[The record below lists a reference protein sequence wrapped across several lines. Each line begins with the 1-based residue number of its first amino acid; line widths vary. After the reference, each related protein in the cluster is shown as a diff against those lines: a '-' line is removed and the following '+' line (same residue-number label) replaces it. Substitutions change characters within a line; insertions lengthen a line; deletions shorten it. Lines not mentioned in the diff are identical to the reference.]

1 MNSIVLL
8 TQALQNPPVI
18 IDLLEV
24 SPVSA
29 LVTSSLSLALLQQII
44 DQLPMNIF
52 CRDKHGRYLFANK
65 AFARE
70 AGLQDPSELIGK
82 SDAEMP
88 WGDVFREEDDRLLAD
103 GKPLLH
109 QQLHCHSGEGAS
121 WMEINKVPLYD
132 EHGDPIALFAMVSA
146 IDQRKELEQ
155 TFRQQ
160 QLLQRRLLDAIPDL
174 IRLEDHQGVL
184 IDCNQA
190 FLDFMGLVA
199 SEALG
204 RRVPPRLPVEQT
216 LGQGEYCVVDAQ
228 GRGRHLEVT
237 RVEVPDDEGNSLGIL
252 TLSRDIT
259 GLRTT
264 QAQLQQ
270 EQHYDSLTGL
280 LKLSHF
286 LQTSRHLGA
295 RKASLLLVDLQHFRE
310 INDRFGIRVADRLL
324 SQVARRLQ
332 RLAPPQSLL
341 CRVAADDFA
350 LLLPE
355 LPLSLDAWSRNLQQE
370 LMTPYQVEE
379 HRIQIP
385 VFLGIAHGKAKDA
398 ERLLSHAEAA
408 LAQGKRQ
415 QQHCTLFDP
424 ALDAKLKRRQLIAAQ
439 LPLAIKSAEL
449 TAVYQ
454 PIICTHSNRLHG
466 AELLCRWPHPE
477 FGMISPDEFIPLAE
491 ELGLIG
497 QLGQLMLELGC
508 AQLARWQ
515 VAAPDLVLSINL
527 SPLQF
532 RDPELCPQIFDCIA
546 RHGLAPW
553 QLELE
558 ITEGVLM
565 ENADEIESNLAS
577 LIEAGFQLAIDD
589 FGTGYCSLAYLP
601 RLQVA
606 TLKLDKS
613 FTQGLATNQA
623 TTAIV
628 RSVIGLGH
636 ELGIKITAEGVET
649 PEQQAWLVQVGCD
662 RLQGYLFSR
671 PLPPAD
677 FARSYQLPEQ

>member
-1 MNSIVLL
+1 M
-8 TQALQNPPVI
+8 
-18 IDLLEV
+18 
-24 SPVSA
+24 
-29 LVTSSLSLALLQQII
+29 TSSLSLALLQQII

-477 FGMISPDEFIPLAE
+477 FGMVSPDEFIPLAE

-553 QLELE
+553 QLKLE

>member
-1 MNSIVLL
+1 MNSL
-8 TQALQNPPVI
+8 
-18 IDLLEV
+18 
-24 SPVSA
+24 
-29 LVTSSLSLALLQQII
+29 LSLALLQQII

-52 CRDKHGRYLFANK
+52 CRDTNGRYLFANK
-65 AFARE
+65 VFARE
-70 AGLQDPSELIGK
+70 AGLQSPRELIGK
-82 SDAEMP
+82 LDAEMP
-88 WGDVFREEDDRLLAD
+88 WGDAFREEDRRLLAE

-109 QQLHCHSGEGAS
+109 QQLHCHSGDVTS
-121 WMEINKVPLYD
+121 WMEIHKVPLYD
-132 EHGDPIALFAMVSA
+132 EQGEPLALFAMISA
-146 IDQRKELEQ
+146 IDKRKELEQ

-160 QLLQRRLLDAIPDL
+160 QLLQRRLLDAIPDP

-190 FLDFMGLVA
+190 FLDFMGLTA
-199 SEALG
+199 SEAIG
-204 RRVPPRLPVEQT
+204 HRVAPRLPIEQA
-216 LGQGEYCVVDAQ
+216 LGRGEYCLMDAHGQ
-228 GRGRHLEVT
+228 GRHLEVT

-355 LPLSLDAWSRNLQQE
+355 LPLSLSDWSRNLQHE

-424 ALDAKLKRRQLIAAQ
+424 ELDARLKRRQLIAAQ

-454 PIICTHSNRLHG
+454 PIICTHDNQLHG
-466 AELLCRWPHPE
+466 AELLCRWPHPV

-515 VAAPDLVLSINL
+515 VAAPDLVLSVNL

-532 RDPELCPQIFDCIA
+532 RDPELCQQIFACIE

-577 LIEAGFQLAIDD
+577 LIEAGFHLAIDD

-606 TLKLDKS
+606 TLKLDRS

-649 PEQQAWLVQVGCD
+649 QEQQEWLAQAGCD

-671 PLPPAD
+671 PLPPEQ
-677 FARSYQLPEQ
+677 FARDYQLLAVL

>member
-1 MNSIVLL
+1 M
-8 TQALQNPPVI
+8 
-18 IDLLEV
+18 
-24 SPVSA
+24 
-29 LVTSSLSLALLQQII
+29 TSSLSLALLQQII

-132 EHGDPIALFAMVSA
+132 EHGNPIALFAMVSA

-613 FTQGLATNQA
+613 FTEGLATNQA

-671 PLPPAD
+671 PLPPAE

>member
-1 MNSIVLL
+1 M
-8 TQALQNPPVI
+8 
-18 IDLLEV
+18 LEV

-29 LVTSSLSLALLQQII
+29 HVNSSLSLALLQQII

-52 CRDKHGRYLFANK
+52 CRDTAGRYLFANK

-70 AGLQDPSELIGK
+70 AGLQQPSDLVGK
-82 SDAEMP
+82 TDAEMP
-88 WGDVFREEDDRLLAD
+88 WGDQFREEDGRLLAE

-109 QQLHCHSGEGAS
+109 QQWHCHSGANTN
-121 WMEINKVPLYD
+121 WMEIHKVPLYD
-132 EHGDPIALFAMVSA
+132 EQGNPLALFAMVSA

-190 FLDFMGLVA
+190 FLDFMGLTA
-199 SEALG
+199 SDALG

-228 GRGRHLEVT
+228 GKGRHLEVT
-237 RVEVPDDEGNSLGIL
+237 RVEVPDDEGNALGIL

-355 LPLSLDAWSRNLQQE
+355 LPLSLDEWSRNLQQE
-370 LMTPYQVEE
+370 LMAPYQVEE

-385 VFLGIAHGKAKDA
+385 VFLGIAHGKAKEA

-424 ALDAKLKRRQLIAAQ
+424 DLDAKLKRRQLIAAQ

-532 RDPELCPQIFDCIA
+532 RDPELCPQIFACIE

-565 ENADEIESNLAS
+565 ENADEIESNLAC

-613 FTQGLATNQA
+613 FTQGLASNQA

-636 ELGIKITAEGVET
+636 ELGIRITAEGVET
-649 PEQQAWLVQVGCD
+649 VEQQAWLVQAGCD

-671 PLPPAD
+671 PLPPGE
-677 FARSYQLPEQ
+677 FASNYQLPA

>member
-1 MNSIVLL
+1 MN
-8 TQALQNPPVI
+8 
-18 IDLLEV
+18 
-24 SPVSA
+24 
-29 LVTSSLSLALLQQII
+29 SSLSLALLQQII

-52 CRDKHGRYLFANK
+52 CRDTAGRYLFANK

-70 AGLQDPSELIGK
+70 AGLLQPSDLIGK
-82 SDAEMP
+82 TDAEMP
-88 WGDVFREEDDRLLAD
+88 WGDLFREEDGRLLAE

-109 QQLHCHSGEGAS
+109 QQLHCHGGAGAN
-121 WMEINKVPLYD
+121 WMEIHKVPLYD
-132 EHGDPIALFAMVSA
+132 EQGDPLALFAMVSA

-190 FLDFMGLVA
+190 FLDFMGLSA
-199 SEALG
+199 SDALG

-228 GRGRHLEVT
+228 GKGRHLEVT

-355 LPLSLDAWSRNLQQE
+355 LPLSLDEWSRNLQQE
-370 LMTPYQVEE
+370 LMAPYQVEE

-385 VFLGIAHGKAKDA
+385 VFLGIAHGKAKEA

-424 ALDAKLKRRQLIAAQ
+424 ELDAKLKRRQHIAAQ

-532 RDPELCPQIFDCIA
+532 RDPELCPQIFDCIE

-565 ENADEIESNLAS
+565 ENADEIESNLAC

-606 TLKLDKS
+606 TLKLDRS
-613 FTQGLATNQA
+613 FTQGLASNQA

-636 ELGIKITAEGVET
+636 ELGIRITAEGVET
-649 PEQQAWLVQVGCD
+649 VEQQAWLAQAGCD

-671 PLPPAD
+671 PLPPAE
-677 FARSYQLPEQ
+677 FARNYQLPD

>member
-1 MNSIVLL
+1 MN
-8 TQALQNPPVI
+8 
-18 IDLLEV
+18 
-24 SPVSA
+24 
-29 LVTSSLSLALLQQII
+29 SSLSLALLQQII

-52 CRDKHGRYLFANK
+52 CRDTAGRYLFANK

-70 AGLQDPSELIGK
+70 AGLPQPSDLIGK
-82 SDAEMP
+82 TDAEMP
-88 WGDVFREEDDRLLAD
+88 WGDLFREEDGRLLAE

-109 QQLHCHSGEGAS
+109 QQLHCHGGAGAN
-121 WMEINKVPLYD
+121 WMEIHKVPLYD
-132 EHGDPIALFAMVSA
+132 EQGSPLALFAMVSA

-190 FLDFMGLVA
+190 FLDFMGLTA
-199 SEALG
+199 SDALG

-228 GRGRHLEVT
+228 GKGRHLEVT

-355 LPLSLDAWSRNLQQE
+355 LPLSLDEWSRNLQQE
-370 LMTPYQVEE
+370 LMAPYQVEE

-385 VFLGIAHGKAKDA
+385 VFLGIAHGKAKEA

-424 ALDAKLKRRQLIAAQ
+424 ELDAKLKRRQHIAAQ

-532 RDPELCPQIFDCIA
+532 RDPELCPQIFDCIE

-565 ENADEIESNLAS
+565 ENADEIESNLAC

-606 TLKLDKS
+606 TLKLDRS
-613 FTQGLATNQA
+613 FTQGLASNQA

-636 ELGIKITAEGVET
+636 ELGIRITAEGVET
-649 PEQQAWLVQVGCD
+649 VEQQAWLAQAGCD

-671 PLPPAD
+671 PLPPAE
-677 FARSYQLPEQ
+677 FARNYQLPA

>member
-1 MNSIVLL
+1 MN
-8 TQALQNPPVI
+8 
-18 IDLLEV
+18 
-24 SPVSA
+24 
-29 LVTSSLSLALLQQII
+29 SSLSLALLQQII

-52 CRDKHGRYLFANK
+52 CRDTNGRYLFANK
-65 AFARE
+65 VFARE
-70 AGLQDPSELIGK
+70 AGLQHPDEVIGK
-82 SDAEMP
+82 CDAEMP
-88 WGDVFREEDDRLLAD
+88 WGDVFREEDDRLLAE

-109 QQLHCHSGEGAS
+109 QQLHCHNGAATG
-121 WMEINKVPLYD
+121 WMEIHKVPLYD
-132 EHGDPIALFAMVSA
+132 GQGEPIALFAMISA

-155 TFRQQ
+155 TYRQQ

-190 FLDFMGLVA
+190 FLDFMGLAA

-228 GRGRHLEVT
+228 GQGRHLEVT

-310 INDRFGIRVADRLL
+310 INDRFGIRIADRLL

-355 LPLSLDAWSRNLQQE
+355 LPISLDEWSRNLQQE
-370 LMTPYQVEE
+370 LMIPYQVEE

-424 ALDAKLKRRQLIAAQ
+424 ELDAKLKRRQLIAVQ

-515 VAAPDLVLSINL
+515 VMAPDLVLSINL

-532 RDPELCPQIFDCIA
+532 RDPELCPQIFACIE

-606 TLKLDKS
+606 TLKLDRS

-649 PEQQAWLVQVGCD
+649 AEQQAWLAQAGCD

-677 FARSYQLPEQ
+677 FARNYQLPA

>member
-1 MNSIVLL
+1 M
-8 TQALQNPPVI
+8 
-18 IDLLEV
+18 
-24 SPVSA
+24 
-29 LVTSSLSLALLQQII
+29 TSSLSLALLQQII

-341 CRVAADDFA
+341 CRVEADDFA

-355 LPLSLDAWSRNLQQE
+355 LPLSLDTWSRNLQQE

-671 PLPPAD
+671 PLPSAE

>member
-1 MNSIVLL
+1 M
-8 TQALQNPPVI
+8 
-18 IDLLEV
+18 
-24 SPVSA
+24 
-29 LVTSSLSLALLQQII
+29 TSSLSLALLQQII

-515 VAAPDLVLSINL
+515 MAAPDLLLSINL

-671 PLPPAD
+671 PLPPAE

>member
-1 MNSIVLL
+1 MN
-8 TQALQNPPVI
+8 
-18 IDLLEV
+18 
-24 SPVSA
+24 
-29 LVTSSLSLALLQQII
+29 SSLSLALLQQII

-52 CRDKHGRYLFANK
+52 CRDTNGRYLFANK
-65 AFARE
+65 VFARE
-70 AGLQDPSELIGK
+70 AGLQHPDEVIGK
-82 SDAEMP
+82 CDAEMP
-88 WGDVFREEDDRLLAD
+88 WGDVFREEDDRLLAE

-109 QQLHCHSGEGAS
+109 QQLHCHNGAATG
-121 WMEINKVPLYD
+121 WMEIHKVPLYD
-132 EHGDPIALFAMVSA
+132 GQGEPIALFAMISA

-155 TFRQQ
+155 TYRQQ

-190 FLDFMGLVA
+190 FLDFMGLAA

-228 GRGRHLEVT
+228 GQGRHLEVT

-310 INDRFGIRVADRLL
+310 INDRFGIRIADRLL

-355 LPLSLDAWSRNLQQE
+355 LPISLDEWSRNLQQE
-370 LMTPYQVEE
+370 LMIPYQVEE

-424 ALDAKLKRRQLIAAQ
+424 ELDAKLKRRQLIAVQ

-532 RDPELCPQIFDCIA
+532 RDPELCPQIFACIEH
-546 RHGLAPW
+546 HGLAPW

-606 TLKLDKS
+606 TLKLDRS
-613 FTQGLATNQA
+613 VTQGLATNQA

-649 PEQQAWLVQVGCD
+649 AEQQAWLAQAGCD

-677 FARSYQLPEQ
+677 FARNYQLPA

>member
-1 MNSIVLL
+1 M
-8 TQALQNPPVI
+8 
-18 IDLLEV
+18 LEV

-508 AQLARWQ
+508 AQLAHWQ

-671 PLPPAD
+671 PLPPAE

>member
-1 MNSIVLL
+1 M
-8 TQALQNPPVI
+8 
-18 IDLLEV
+18 
-24 SPVSA
+24 
-29 LVTSSLSLALLQQII
+29 TSSLSLALLQQII

-355 LPLSLDAWSRNLQQE
+355 LPLSLDTWSRNLQQE

-671 PLPPAD
+671 PLPPAE
-677 FARSYQLPEQ
+677 FARCYQLPQE

>member
-1 MNSIVLL
+1 
-8 TQALQNPPVI
+8 
-18 IDLLEV
+18 
-24 SPVSA
+24 
-29 LVTSSLSLALLQQII
+29 
-44 DQLPMNIF
+44 
-52 CRDKHGRYLFANK
+52 
-65 AFARE
+65 
-70 AGLQDPSELIGK
+70 
-82 SDAEMP
+82 MP
-88 WGDVFREEDDRLLAD
+88 WGDLFREEDGRLLAE

-109 QQLHCHSGEGAS
+109 QQLHCHGGAGAN
-121 WMEINKVPLYD
+121 WMEIHKVPLYD
-132 EHGDPIALFAMVSA
+132 EQGDPLALFAMVSA

-190 FLDFMGLVA
+190 FLDFMGLSA
-199 SEALG
+199 SDALG

-228 GRGRHLEVT
+228 GKGRHLEVT

-355 LPLSLDAWSRNLQQE
+355 LPLSLDEWSRNLQQE
-370 LMTPYQVEE
+370 LMAPYQVEE

-385 VFLGIAHGKAKDA
+385 VFLGIAHGKAKEA

-424 ALDAKLKRRQLIAAQ
+424 ELDAKLKRRQLIAAQ

-532 RDPELCPQIFDCIA
+532 RDPELCPQIFDCIE

-565 ENADEIESNLAS
+565 ENADEIESNLAC

-606 TLKLDKS
+606 TLKLDRS
-613 FTQGLATNQA
+613 FTQGLASNQA

-636 ELGIKITAEGVET
+636 ELGIRITAEGVET
-649 PEQQAWLVQVGCD
+649 VEQQAWLAQAGCD

-671 PLPPAD
+671 PLPPAE
-677 FARSYQLPEQ
+677 FARNYQLPD

>member
-1 MNSIVLL
+1 MN
-8 TQALQNPPVI
+8 
-18 IDLLEV
+18 
-24 SPVSA
+24 
-29 LVTSSLSLALLQQII
+29 SSLSLALLQQII

-52 CRDKHGRYLFANK
+52 CRDTNGRYLFANK
-65 AFARE
+65 VFARE
-70 AGLQDPSELIGK
+70 AGLQHPDEVIGK
-82 SDAEMP
+82 CDAEMP
-88 WGDVFREEDDRLLAD
+88 WGDVFREEDDRLLAE

-109 QQLHCHSGEGAS
+109 QQLHCHNGAATG
-121 WMEINKVPLYD
+121 WMEIHKVPLYD
-132 EHGDPIALFAMVSA
+132 GQGEPIALFAMISA

-155 TFRQQ
+155 TYRQQ

-190 FLDFMGLVA
+190 FLDFMGLAA

-228 GRGRHLEVT
+228 GQGRHLEVT

-310 INDRFGIRVADRLL
+310 INDRFGIRIADRLL

-355 LPLSLDAWSRNLQQE
+355 LPLSLDEWSRNLQQE
-370 LMTPYQVEE
+370 LMIPYQVEE

-424 ALDAKLKRRQLIAAQ
+424 ELDAKLKRRQLIAVQ

-532 RDPELCPQIFDCIA
+532 RDPELCPQIFACIE

-606 TLKLDKS
+606 TLKLDRS

-649 PEQQAWLVQVGCD
+649 AEQQTWLAQAGCD

-677 FARSYQLPEQ
+677 FARNYQLPA

>member
-1 MNSIVLL
+1 M
-8 TQALQNPPVI
+8 
-18 IDLLEV
+18 
-24 SPVSA
+24 
-29 LVTSSLSLALLQQII
+29 TSSLSLALLQQII

-132 EHGDPIALFAMVSA
+132 EHGEPIALFAMVSA

>member
-1 MNSIVLL
+1 MN
-8 TQALQNPPVI
+8 
-18 IDLLEV
+18 
-24 SPVSA
+24 
-29 LVTSSLSLALLQQII
+29 SSLSLALLQQII

-52 CRDKHGRYLFANK
+52 CRDTAGRYLFANK

-70 AGLQDPSELIGK
+70 AGLPQPSDLIGK
-82 SDAEMP
+82 TDAEMP
-88 WGDVFREEDDRLLAD
+88 WGDQFREEDGRLLAE

-109 QQLHCHSGEGAS
+109 QQLHCHGGGGAN
-121 WMEINKVPLYD
+121 WMEIHKVPLYD
-132 EHGDPIALFAMVSA
+132 EQGDPLALFAMVSA

-190 FLDFMGLVA
+190 FLDFMGLSA
-199 SEALG
+199 SDALG

-228 GRGRHLEVT
+228 GKGRHLEVT

-355 LPLSLDAWSRNLQQE
+355 LPLSLDEWSRNLQQE
-370 LMTPYQVEE
+370 LMAPYQVEE

-385 VFLGIAHGKAKDA
+385 VFLGIAHGKAKEA

-424 ALDAKLKRRQLIAAQ
+424 ELDAKLKRRQLIAAQ
-439 LPLAIKSAEL
+439 LPLAIRSAEL

-532 RDPELCPQIFDCIA
+532 RDPELCPQIFDCIE

-565 ENADEIESNLAS
+565 ENADEIESNLAC

-606 TLKLDKS
+606 TLKLDRS
-613 FTQGLATNQA
+613 FTQGLASNQA

-636 ELGIKITAEGVET
+636 ELGIRITAEGVET
-649 PEQQAWLVQVGCD
+649 VEQQAWLAQAGCD

-671 PLPPAD
+671 PLPPAE
-677 FARSYQLPEQ
+677 FARNYQLPD

>member
-1 MNSIVLL
+1 MN
-8 TQALQNPPVI
+8 
-18 IDLLEV
+18 
-24 SPVSA
+24 
-29 LVTSSLSLALLQQII
+29 SSLSLALLQQII

-52 CRDKHGRYLFANK
+52 CRDTAGRYLFANK

-70 AGLQDPSELIGK
+70 AGLPQPSDLIGK
-82 SDAEMP
+82 TDAEMP
-88 WGDVFREEDDRLLAD
+88 WGDQFREEDGRLLAE

-109 QQLHCHSGEGAS
+109 QQLHCHGGGGAN
-121 WMEINKVPLYD
+121 WMEIHKVPLYD
-132 EHGDPIALFAMVSA
+132 EQGDPLALFAMVSA

-190 FLDFMGLVA
+190 FLDFMGMTA
-199 SEALG
+199 SDALG

-228 GRGRHLEVT
+228 GKGRHLEVT
-237 RVEVPDDEGNSLGIL
+237 RVEVPDDEGNALGIL

-355 LPLSLDAWSRNLQQE
+355 LPLSLDEWSRNLQQE
-370 LMTPYQVEE
+370 LMAPYQVEE

-385 VFLGIAHGKAKDA
+385 VFLGIAHGKAKEA

-424 ALDAKLKRRQLIAAQ
+424 ELDAKLKRRQLIAAQ
-439 LPLAIKSAEL
+439 LPLAIRSAEL

-532 RDPELCPQIFDCIA
+532 RDPELCPQIFDCIE

-565 ENADEIESNLAS
+565 ENADEIESNLAC

-606 TLKLDKS
+606 TLKLDRS
-613 FTQGLATNQA
+613 FTQGLASNQA

-636 ELGIKITAEGVET
+636 ELGIRITAEGVET
-649 PEQQAWLVQVGCD
+649 VEQQAWLAQAGCD

-671 PLPPAD
+671 PLPPAE
-677 FARSYQLPEQ
+677 FARNYQLPD

>member
-1 MNSIVLL
+1 M
-8 TQALQNPPVI
+8 
-18 IDLLEV
+18 
-24 SPVSA
+24 
-29 LVTSSLSLALLQQII
+29 TSSLSLALLQQII

-671 PLPPAD
+671 PLPPAE
-677 FARSYQLPEQ
+677 FARCYQLPQE

>member
-1 MNSIVLL
+1 M
-8 TQALQNPPVI
+8 
-18 IDLLEV
+18 
-24 SPVSA
+24 
-29 LVTSSLSLALLQQII
+29 TSSLSLALLQQII

-636 ELGIKITAEGVET
+636 ELSIKITAEGVET

>member
-1 MNSIVLL
+1 M
-8 TQALQNPPVI
+8 
-18 IDLLEV
+18 
-24 SPVSA
+24 
-29 LVTSSLSLALLQQII
+29 TSSLSLALLQQII

-636 ELGIKITAEGVET
+636 ELGIRITAEGVET

-671 PLPPAD
+671 PLPPAE
-677 FARSYQLPEQ
+677 FARSYYLPEQ

>member
-1 MNSIVLL
+1 M
-8 TQALQNPPVI
+8 
-18 IDLLEV
+18 
-24 SPVSA
+24 SA
-29 LVTSSLSLALLQQII
+29 HVNSSLSLALLQQII

-52 CRDKHGRYLFANK
+52 CRDTAGRYLFANK

-70 AGLQDPSELIGK
+70 AGLSQPDDLIGK
-82 SDAEMP
+82 TDAEMP
-88 WGDVFREEDDRLLAD
+88 WGDLFREEDGRLLAE

-109 QQLHCHSGEGAS
+109 QQLHCHGGAGAN
-121 WMEINKVPLYD
+121 WMEIHKVPLYD
-132 EHGDPIALFAMVSA
+132 EQGDPLALFAMVSA

-190 FLDFMGLVA
+190 FLDFMGLSA
-199 SEALG
+199 SDALG

-228 GRGRHLEVT
+228 GKGRHLEVT

-355 LPLSLDAWSRNLQQE
+355 LPLSLDEWSRNLQQE
-370 LMTPYQVEE
+370 LMAPYQVEE

-385 VFLGIAHGKAKDA
+385 VFLGIAHGKAKEA

-424 ALDAKLKRRQLIAAQ
+424 ELDAKLKRRQLIAAQ

-532 RDPELCPQIFDCIA
+532 RDPELCPQIFDCIE

-565 ENADEIESNLAS
+565 ENADEIESNLAC

-606 TLKLDKS
+606 TLKLDRS
-613 FTQGLATNQA
+613 FTQGLASNQA

-636 ELGIKITAEGVET
+636 ELGIRITAEGVET
-649 PEQQAWLVQVGCD
+649 VEQQAWLAQAGCD

-671 PLPPAD
+671 PLPPAE
-677 FARSYQLPEQ
+677 FARNYQLPD

>member
-1 MNSIVLL
+1 
-8 TQALQNPPVI
+8 
-18 IDLLEV
+18 
-24 SPVSA
+24 
-29 LVTSSLSLALLQQII
+29 VTSSLSLALLQQII

-355 LPLSLDAWSRNLQQE
+355 LPLSLDTWSRNLQQE

>member
-1 MNSIVLL
+1 M
-8 TQALQNPPVI
+8 
-18 IDLLEV
+18 LEV

-29 LVTSSLSLALLQQII
+29 HVNSSLSLALLQQII

-52 CRDKHGRYLFANK
+52 CRDTAGRYLFANK

-70 AGLQDPSELIGK
+70 AGLQQPSDLVGK
-82 SDAEMP
+82 TDAEMP
-88 WGDVFREEDDRLLAD
+88 WGDQFREEDGRLLAE

-109 QQLHCHSGEGAS
+109 QQWHCHSGANTN
-121 WMEINKVPLYD
+121 WMEIHKVPLYD
-132 EHGDPIALFAMVSA
+132 EQGNPLALFAMVSA

-190 FLDFMGLVA
+190 FLDFMGLTA
-199 SEALG
+199 SDALG

-228 GRGRHLEVT
+228 GKGRHLEVT
-237 RVEVPDDEGNSLGIL
+237 RVEVPDDEGNALGIL

-270 EQHYDSLTGL
+270 EQLYDSLTGL

-355 LPLSLDAWSRNLQQE
+355 LPLSLDEWSRNLQQE
-370 LMTPYQVEE
+370 LMAPYQVEE

-385 VFLGIAHGKAKDA
+385 VFLGIAHGKAKEA

-424 ALDAKLKRRQLIAAQ
+424 DLDAKLKRRQLIAAQ

-532 RDPELCPQIFDCIA
+532 RDPELCPQIFACIE

-565 ENADEIESNLAS
+565 ENADEIESNLTC

-613 FTQGLATNQA
+613 FTQGLASNQA

-636 ELGIKITAEGVET
+636 ELGIRITAEGVET
-649 PEQQAWLVQVGCD
+649 VEQQAWLVQAGCD

-671 PLPPAD
+671 PLPPGE
-677 FARSYQLPEQ
+677 FASNYQLPA

>member
-1 MNSIVLL
+1 M
-8 TQALQNPPVI
+8 
-18 IDLLEV
+18 
-24 SPVSA
+24 
-29 LVTSSLSLALLQQII
+29 TSSLSLALLQQII

-355 LPLSLDAWSRNLQQE
+355 LPLSLDTWSRNLQQE

-532 RDPELCPQIFDCIA
+532 RDPELCPQIFDCIE

-565 ENADEIESNLAS
+565 ENADEIESNLAC

-606 TLKLDKS
+606 TLKLDRS
-613 FTQGLATNQA
+613 FTQGLASNQA

-636 ELGIKITAEGVET
+636 ELGIRITAEGVET
-649 PEQQAWLVQVGCD
+649 VEQQAWLAQAGCD

-671 PLPPAD
+671 PLPPAE
-677 FARSYQLPEQ
+677 FARNYQLPD

>member
-1 MNSIVLL
+1 M
-8 TQALQNPPVI
+8 
-18 IDLLEV
+18 
-24 SPVSA
+24 
-29 LVTSSLSLALLQQII
+29 TSSFSLALLQQII

-355 LPLSLDAWSRNLQQE
+355 LPLSLDTWSRNLQQE

-671 PLPPAD
+671 PLPPAE

>member
-1 MNSIVLL
+1 M
-8 TQALQNPPVI
+8 
-18 IDLLEV
+18 
-24 SPVSA
+24 
-29 LVTSSLSLALLQQII
+29 TSSLSLALLQQII

-332 RLAPPQSLL
+332 RLAPPQTLL

-671 PLPPAD
+671 PLPPAE

>member
-1 MNSIVLL
+1 M
-8 TQALQNPPVI
+8 
-18 IDLLEV
+18 
-24 SPVSA
+24 
-29 LVTSSLSLALLQQII
+29 TSSLSLALLQQII

-132 EHGDPIALFAMVSA
+132 EHGNPIALFAMVSA

-671 PLPPAD
+671 PLPPAE

>member
-1 MNSIVLL
+1 M
-8 TQALQNPPVI
+8 
-18 IDLLEV
+18 
-24 SPVSA
+24 
-29 LVTSSLSLALLQQII
+29 TSSLSLALLQQII

-477 FGMISPDEFIPLAE
+477 FGMVSPDEFIPLAE

-565 ENADEIESNLAS
+565 ENADEIENNLAS

>member
-1 MNSIVLL
+1 MN
-8 TQALQNPPVI
+8 
-18 IDLLEV
+18 
-24 SPVSA
+24 
-29 LVTSSLSLALLQQII
+29 SSLSLALLQQII

-52 CRDKHGRYLFANK
+52 CRDTAGRYLFANK

-70 AGLQDPSELIGK
+70 AGLQQPSDLVGK
-82 SDAEMP
+82 TDAEMP
-88 WGDVFREEDDRLLAD
+88 WGDQFREEDGRLLAE

-109 QQLHCHSGEGAS
+109 QQWHCHSGANTN
-121 WMEINKVPLYD
+121 WMEIHKVPLYD
-132 EHGDPIALFAMVSA
+132 EQGNPLALFAMVSA

-190 FLDFMGLVA
+190 FLDFMGLTA
-199 SEALG
+199 SDALG

-228 GRGRHLEVT
+228 GKGRHLEVT

-355 LPLSLDAWSRNLQQE
+355 LPLSLDEWSRNLQQE
-370 LMTPYQVEE
+370 LMAPYQVEE

-385 VFLGIAHGKAKDA
+385 VFLGIAHGKAKEA

-424 ALDAKLKRRQLIAAQ
+424 DLDAKLKRRQLIAAQ

-532 RDPELCPQIFDCIA
+532 RDPELCPQIFDCIE

-565 ENADEIESNLAS
+565 ENADEIESNLAC

-613 FTQGLATNQA
+613 FTQGLASNQA

-636 ELGIKITAEGVET
+636 ELGIRITAEGVET
-649 PEQQAWLVQVGCD
+649 VEQQAWLVQAGCD

-671 PLPPAD
+671 PLPPGE
-677 FARSYQLPEQ
+677 FASNYQLPA

>member
-1 MNSIVLL
+1 M
-8 TQALQNPPVI
+8 
-18 IDLLEV
+18 
-24 SPVSA
+24 
-29 LVTSSLSLALLQQII
+29 TSSLSLALLQQII

-52 CRDKHGRYLFANK
+52 CRDTHGRYLFANK

-508 AQLARWQ
+508 AQLAHWQ

-671 PLPPAD
+671 PLPPAE

>member
-1 MNSIVLL
+1 M
-8 TQALQNPPVI
+8 
-18 IDLLEV
+18 
-24 SPVSA
+24 
-29 LVTSSLSLALLQQII
+29 TSSLSLALLQQII

-264 QAQLQQ
+264 QAQLKQ

>member
-1 MNSIVLL
+1 MNSLL
-8 TQALQNPPVI
+8 T
-18 IDLLEV
+18 
-24 SPVSA
+24 
-29 LVTSSLSLALLQQII
+29 LALLQQII

-52 CRDKHGRYLFANK
+52 CRDTDGRYLFANK
-65 AFARE
+65 VFARE
-70 AGLQDPSELIGK
+70 AGLQHPHELVGK
-82 SDAEMP
+82 TDAEMP
-88 WGDVFREEDDRLLAD
+88 WGDVFREEDQRLLAERR
-103 GKPLLH
+103 PLLH
-109 QQLHCHSGEGAS
+109 QQLHCHSGGTTS
-121 WMEINKVPLYD
+121 WMEIHKIPLYD
-132 EHGDPIALFAMVSA
+132 EQGHPLALFAMISE

-160 QLLQRRLLDAIPDL
+160 QLLQRRLLDAIPDP
-174 IRLEDHQGVL
+174 IRLEDHQGLL

-190 FLDFMGLVA
+190 FLDFMGLAA

-204 RRVPPRLPVEQT
+204 QRIAPRLPAVQP
-216 LGQGEYCVVDAQ
+216 LGRGEYCLMDANGQ
-228 GRGRHLEVT
+228 GRHLEVT
-237 RVEVPDDEGNSLGIL
+237 RVDVPDDEGNSLGIL

-295 RKASLLLVDLQHFRE
+295 RPASLLLVDLQHFRE
-310 INDRFGIRVADRLL
+310 INDRFGIRIADRLL

-350 LLLPE
+350 LLLPD
-355 LPLSLDAWSRNLQQE
+355 LPLPLTEWSRNLQYE
-370 LMTPYQVEE
+370 LMVPYQVEE

-385 VFLGIAHGKAKDA
+385 VFLGIAQGKANDA

-424 ALDAKLKRRQLIAAQ
+424 ELDAKLKRRQLIAAQ
-439 LPLAIKSAEL
+439 LPLAIKSAQL
-449 TAVYQ
+449 VAVYQ
-454 PIICTHSNRLHG
+454 PIICTHSNQLHG
-466 AELLCRWPHPE
+466 AELLCRWPHAE

-515 VAAPDLVLSINL
+515 VAAPDLVLSVNL

-532 RDPELCPQIFDCIA
+532 RDPELCPQIFACIE
-546 RHGLAPW
+546 RHGIAPW

-565 ENADEIESNLAS
+565 ENADEIESNLAN

-606 TLKLDKS
+606 TLKLDRS

-649 PEQQAWLVQVGCD
+649 QEQQAWLAQAGCD
-662 RLQGYLFSR
+662 HLQGYLFSR
-671 PLPPAD
+671 PLPPAE
-677 FARSYQLPEQ
+677 FARNYQLPGA

>member
-1 MNSIVLL
+1 M
-8 TQALQNPPVI
+8 
-18 IDLLEV
+18 
-24 SPVSA
+24 
-29 LVTSSLSLALLQQII
+29 TSSLSLALLQQII

-454 PIICTHSNRLHG
+454 PIICTHSNRLDG

>member
-1 MNSIVLL
+1 M
-8 TQALQNPPVI
+8 
-18 IDLLEV
+18 
-24 SPVSA
+24 
-29 LVTSSLSLALLQQII
+29 TSSLSLALLQQII

-132 EHGDPIALFAMVSA
+132 EYGDPIALFAMVSA

-671 PLPPAD
+671 PLPPAE

>member
-1 MNSIVLL
+1 M
-8 TQALQNPPVI
+8 
-18 IDLLEV
+18 
-24 SPVSA
+24 
-29 LVTSSLSLALLQQII
+29 TSSLSLALLQQII

-649 PEQQAWLVQVGCD
+649 PEQQAWLVKVGCD

>member
-1 MNSIVLL
+1 M
-8 TQALQNPPVI
+8 
-18 IDLLEV
+18 
-24 SPVSA
+24 
-29 LVTSSLSLALLQQII
+29 TSSLSLALLQQII

-508 AQLARWQ
+508 AQLAHWQ

>member
-1 MNSIVLL
+1 M
-8 TQALQNPPVI
+8 
-18 IDLLEV
+18 
-24 SPVSA
+24 
-29 LVTSSLSLALLQQII
+29 TSSLSLALLQQII

-424 ALDAKLKRRQLIAAQ
+424 ALDTKLKRRQLIAAQ

-671 PLPPAD
+671 PLPPAE

>member
-1 MNSIVLL
+1 
-8 TQALQNPPVI
+8 
-18 IDLLEV
+18 
-24 SPVSA
+24 
-29 LVTSSLSLALLQQII
+29 VTSSLSLALLQQII

-671 PLPPAD
+671 PLPSAE